1 MTESAA
7 LAKLRDIQLPNPI
20 SWWPMAPGWYF
31 LISLVVL
38 SVIFLLYIL
47 RRSYLF
53 GRAKREAL
61 QLLTHYQQAYE
72 QVGNSQRSS
81 MEISE
86 LLRRVALVYFPRD
99 RVAGLQG
106 EAWLAFLNETAKGV
120 DFNSVRPCLL
130 EAPYQ
135 TGKNMDLNPLFICA
149 EKWIKQRRK
158 PCSN

>member
-1 MTESAA
+1 MTESQA
-7 LAKLRDIQLPNPI
+7 LAKLRDIQLPEPI

-31 LISLVVL
+31 LILFVVL

-47 RRSYLF
+47 CRRYVR

-61 QLLTHYQQAYE
+61 QLLANYNQAYQQD
-72 QVGNSQRSS
+72 GNSQLSS
-81 MEISE
+81 TDISE
-86 LLRRVALVYFPRD
+86 LLRRVALVYFPREM
-99 RVAGLQG
+99 VAGLQG
-106 EAWLAFLNETAKGV
+106 EAWLAFLNKTAKGI
-120 DFNSVRPCLL
+120 DFNSVRTCLL

-135 TGKNMDLNPLFICA
+135 TGKNMDLKPLFICA